1 MDRNLRKIIPFR
13 AVYLA
18 PLIALVV
25 HIVSRSMD
33 DWIASEWLYI
43 VSIIVMFAITFTFAS
58 EGEKREFVTLHI
70 LEHGENYKAFTKA
83 EIFLLI
89 KISLATSIATIPFIL
104 TKIPFWLKDILLFIS
119 FLITWYTVYKGLS
132 GYYRSKLI
140 LKVIRKMTNKNNGKD
155 LMGFKKN

>member
-1 MDRNLRKIIPFR
+1 MNKNLRKIIPFR

-25 HIVSRSMD
+25 HIVSRSMY
-33 DWIASEWLYI
+33 DWIASDGLYI
-43 VSIIVMFAITFTFAS
+43 VAIIVLYAITFTIAS
-58 EGEKREFVTLHI
+58 EGEKKEFVALHI

-89 KISLATSIATIPFIL
+89 KISLATSIATMPFIL

-119 FLITWYTVYKGLS
+119 FLITWLSVYKGLS
-132 GYYRSKLI
+132 GYYRSRLM
-140 LKVIRKMTNKNNGKD
+140 LKVIYKINEENKER
-155 LMGFKKN
+155 